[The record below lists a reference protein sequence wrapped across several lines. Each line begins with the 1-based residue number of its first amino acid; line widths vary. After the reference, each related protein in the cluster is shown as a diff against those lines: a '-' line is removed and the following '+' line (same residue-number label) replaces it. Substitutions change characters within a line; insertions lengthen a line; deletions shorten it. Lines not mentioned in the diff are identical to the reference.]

1 MILCANLHQSKGFD
15 FQNQENRILRLN
27 VKKNLLVKI
36 LLFLELKIKLIFQ
49 SLKKNNI
56 KGCFFIG
63 NFKCISGMQKMTLI
77 F

>member
-1 MILCANLHQSKGFD
+1 MILCVNLHQSKDFD
-15 FQNQENRILRLN
+15 FQNQGNQILKLD

-49 SLKKNNI
+49 SLEKNKI

-63 NFKCISGMQKMTLI
+63 NFNCISGMQKMTLI